1 MRQPKQWQSGL
12 LHGSVHVRK
21 HATSCA
27 PLLCRAARVVPNAS
41 LFCQHAPFL
50 FAPWRGLQSRSRL
63 RREEHARP
71 PKAAHSTHAQ
81 TESWALVACCG
92 GSIHGTQAGRSSQLR
107 KAAEA
112 IQKNRNF
119 AIKHHTH
126 PKKNRACGARLCG
139 RLRRET
145 TPAPALS
152 TNTHT
157 THPHGS
163 PQASTKPRALGLAR
177 GRWICAQRASLW
189 NAKQP
194 QTDGRLS
201 F

>member
-1 MRQPKQWQSGL
+1 MNDHNGGFDAAHSTATAMRQPKQWQSEL

-107 KAAEA
+107 RAAEA
-112 IQKNRNF
+112 IQKNRSF

-126 PKKNRACGARLCG
+126 PKKTAPAARAYVAAFGG
-139 RLRRET
+139 KLRRCC
-145 TPAPALS
+145 P
-152 TNTHT
+152 
-157 THPHGS
+157 
-163 PQASTKPRALGLAR
+163 
-177 GRWICAQRASLW
+177 
-189 NAKQP
+189 
-194 QTDGRLS
+194 
-201 F
+201 